1 MPDSQNNSSLPSASR
16 ARSTNQTVEALLPY
30 LFTSLPFMETV
41 MTLARPPTNIP
52 NSAAEEYLAKVQA
65 EREKLLLRPESDL
78 LPILQRYRAKEKAQ
92 GEAAA
97 AAKKEKQEAKAAEI
111 DAALFYN
118 QPSASADFEYWT
130 KAEYW
135 TFDESVALLL
145 GKAPAVVTWPAVK
158 RELEAKSGFM
168 LFEKPKPASGFILKY
183 ERLRSLALRAQAMTR
198 TAKLRPANV
207 IAWAQHS
214 GATDVPPQ
222 LIQLLKLPS
231 PEMTGIAL
239 PAVAG
244 DTAITARSES
254 AESQAIAQHDQ
265 PIPAPSTS
273 ILKKSALVKKYEHV
287 WETIETD
294 LGHADENDLK
304 RVAKSSKH
312 GYWLEDA
319 ALDWAK
325 QNGKM
330 LDSVVQPSSSM
341 TSIVGKIYRSAD

>member
-1 MPDSQNNSSLPSASR
+1 MSDNQNNSSLPSASQ

-30 LFTSLPFMETV
+30 LFTSLPFMEAV

-118 QPSASADFEYWT
+118 QPSASADFEYWA

-135 TFDESVALLL
+135 TFDEAVALLL
-145 GKAPAVVTWPAVK
+145 GKAPAVVTWAAVK

-168 LFEKPKPASGFILKY
+168 LFEKPKPASGFVLKY
-183 ERLRSLALRAQAMTR
+183 ERLRNLALRAQAMIR
-198 TAKLRPANV
+198 TAKLRPADV

-214 GATDVPPQ
+214 GATDIPPQ
-222 LIQLLKLPS
+222 LIQLL
-231 PEMTGIAL
+231 AL
-239 PAVAG
+239 PTPEK
-244 DTAITARSES
+244 TAAFPVIAENTIIPTGTES
-254 AESQAIAQHDQ
+254 AGSQPIPQHDQ
-265 PIPAPSTS
+265 PTPTPSART
-273 ILKKSALVKKYEHV
+273 LKKSALLKKYERV
-287 WETIETD
+287 WATIGSD
-294 LGHADENDLK
+294 LAHSNKNGLSK
-304 RVAKSSKH
+304 VAK
-312 GYWLEDA
+312 
-319 ALDWAK
+319 ALAYGQWREEEALAWAR
-325 QNGKM
+325 QNGKIVE
-330 LDSVVQPSSSM
+330 SVAVQPASLVSLPR
-341 TSIVGKIYRSAD
+341 KIHLMGD